1 MRKLFLITLPAL
13 LVGLTLAALA
23 TEIYVRSTWDPRK
36 GTPGF
41 FLSDAIR
48 GQRLAP
54 HYDGWFAGVPVRT
67 NALGMRAAREVP
79 AQKSPRTFR
88 ILVLGDSVTFGH
100 GSVHTYPDL
109 LQGLLA
115 RWRPDVD
122 WEVWNAGV
130 PGYNTSQE
138 LAHLRDLGPVV
149 DPDLVIVGFF
159 DNDLSGNAA
168 LGEPSALALF
178 VSRVASWAKRTFYS
192 YELYKRVYL
201 QLAWQ
206 FSRAD
211 ALQRRIEHLGTES
224 ALLATR
230 EAAARRPEQ
239 QLTEYER
246 LTPAQVDA
254 VRCESGE
261 RPEPGLL
268 EAVQG
273 DAGWPAFVNAVRGFQ
288 ALHRAGD
295 YRIVF
300 FLNVV
305 PPACPDGDVFHDDG
319 ARRLNDLLLGVM
331 GEGTPAVSAF
341 DHFLARRPSQMP
353 DASAHAIGNANMTK
367 AEALF
372 DFLSSRVLP
381 PLLPASGR
389 SAAATDPTP

>member
-41 FLSDAIR
+41 FLSDAVR

-67 NALGMRAAREVP
+67 NALGLRADREVP
-79 AQKSPRTFR
+79 ARKSPRTFR

-109 LQGLLA
+109 LQRLLA

-138 LAHLRDLGPVV
+138 LAHLRELGPVLE
-149 DPDLVIVGFF
+149 PDLVIVGFF
-159 DNDLSGNAA
+159 ENDLIDNAA
-168 LGEPSALALF
+168 VGEPGAAALLA
-178 VSRVASWAKRTFYS
+178 SRVTSWAKRTFYS
-192 YELYKRVYL
+192 YEFYKRVYL

-206 FSRAD
+206 LSGSD
-211 ALQRRIEHLGTES
+211 AFQRRIDHLGTES
-224 ALLATR
+224 ALLATGD
-230 EAAARRPEQ
+230 AAYRRPEQ
-239 QLTEYER
+239 QLTDYER
-246 LTPAQVDA
+246 MTPEQVAA
-254 VRCESGE
+254 VRCDSGE

-268 EAVQG
+268 EAVQN
-273 DAGWPAFVNAVRGFQ
+273 DAGWPAFVDAVRGFQ
-288 ALHRAGD
+288 ALERAGA

-305 PPACPDGDVFHDDG
+305 PPACPDGDYFHDDG
-319 ARRLNDLLLGVM
+319 ARRLNDLLLRVM
-331 GEGTPAVSAF
+331 SDGTPAVSAF

-381 PLLPASGR
+381 PLLPASGAPA
-389 SAAATDPTP
+389 SAIDPTP